1 MGLFKS
7 GKSKADDLLSILIP
21 SLQWQMQEE
30 LKKRLVA
37 QMEDVVREAANQV
50 IGYGY
55 DEAIKELTVQVR
67 APKRQWVGLTDD
79 ELSKIYNDLYT
90 QYTRDDVNIAD
101 FILIART
108 IQTKLKELN
117 T

>member
-67 APKRQWVGLTDD
+67 APKRQWVGLT
-79 ELSKIYNDLYT
+79 ESEVFEFLSCG
-90 QYTRDDVNIAD
+90 VNGREDINNIEEA
-101 FILIART
+101 LRS
-108 IQTKLKELN
+108 KN